1 MKLPFDNKRKVNI
14 SFDVIAEKDKSL
26 ILNVSDGKNI
36 GRIIDIDINDDGS
49 INYLIVES
57 KKFVKRIS
65 LSNSEISIKMTEI
78 VKIGKD
84 VILVKLA

>member
-1 MKLPFDNKRKVNI
+1 MGVFMRI
-14 SFDVIAEKDKSL
+14 SELQSKD
-26 ILNVSDGKNI
+26 IVNVSDGKNI

>member
-1 MKLPFDNKRKVNI
+1 MRI
-14 SFDVIAEKDKSL
+14 SELQSKD
-26 ILNVSDGKNI
+26 IVNVSDGKNI

-78 VKIGKD
+78 VKIGRD
-84 VILVKLA
+84 VILVKLP

>member
-1 MKLPFDNKRKVNI
+1 MGVFMRI
-14 SFDVIAEKDKSL
+14 SELQSKD
-26 ILNVSDGKNI
+26 IVNVSDGKNI

-84 VILVKLA
+84 VILVKLP

>member
-1 MKLPFDNKRKVNI
+1 MRI
-14 SFDVIAEKDKSL
+14 SELQSKD
-26 ILNVSDGKNI
+26 IVNVSDGKNI

-84 VILVKLA
+84 VILVKYQ

>member
-1 MKLPFDNKRKVNI
+1 MRI
-14 SFDVIAEKDKSL
+14 SELQSKD
-26 ILNVSDGKNI
+26 IVNVSDGKNI

-78 VKIGKD
+78 LKIGKD
-84 VILVKLA
+84 VILVKLP

>member
-1 MKLPFDNKRKVNI
+1 MRI
-14 SFDVIAEKDKSL
+14 SELQSKD
-26 ILNVSDGKNI
+26 IVNVSDGKNI

-84 VILVKLA
+84 VILVKLP

>member
-1 MKLPFDNKRKVNI
+1 MRI
-14 SFDVIAEKDKSL
+14 SELQSKD
-26 ILNVSDGKNI
+26 IVNVSDGKNI

>member
-1 MKLPFDNKRKVNI
+1 MRI
-14 SFDVIAEKDKSL
+14 SELQSKD
-26 ILNVSDGKNI
+26 IVNVSDGKNI
-36 GRIIDIDINDDGS
+36 GRIIDIDIDDDGS

>member
-1 MKLPFDNKRKVNI
+1 MGVFMRI
-14 SFDVIAEKDKSL
+14 SELQSKD
-26 ILNVSDGKNI
+26 IVNVSDGKNI
-36 GRIIDIDINDDGS
+36 GRIIDIDIDDDGS

>member
-1 MKLPFDNKRKVNI
+1 MRI
-14 SFDVIAEKDKSL
+14 SELQSKD
-26 ILNVSDGKNI
+26 IVNVSDGKNI

-84 VILVKLA
+84 VLLVKLA

>member
-1 MKLPFDNKRKVNI
+1 MGVFMRI
-14 SFDVIAEKDKSL
+14 SELQSKD
-26 ILNVSDGKNI
+26 IVNVSDGKNI

-78 VKIGKD
+78 LKIGKD
-84 VILVKLA
+84 VILVKLP